1 MTDIH
6 RHDLSDELWL
16 QLKPYLPGSKGNL
29 GRRGNDNRLLLN
41 AVLWKL
47 RTGVPWRDIPP
58 QYGKWNNVWRRFRTW
73 RERGVWEKL
82 LNIVSDE
89 PDLEWLM
96 IDASHIKVH
105 PHAAGAKGGTR
116 ALHAPKAG

>member
-16 QLKPYLPGSKGNL
+16 QLKPYLPGSKGNR
-29 GRRGNDNRLLLN
+29 GRRGNDNRLFLN

-58 QYGKWNNVWRRFRTW
+58 QYGKWNSVYKRFGRW
-73 RERGVWEKL
+73 EEQGVWA
-82 LNIVSDE
+82 DMHAHFAQD
-89 PDLEWLM
+89 PDMESVILDSTV
-96 IDASHIKVH
+96 IRAH
-105 PHAAGAKGGTR
+105 PCAAGGSKKTDHR
-116 ALHAPKAG
+116 RSKH